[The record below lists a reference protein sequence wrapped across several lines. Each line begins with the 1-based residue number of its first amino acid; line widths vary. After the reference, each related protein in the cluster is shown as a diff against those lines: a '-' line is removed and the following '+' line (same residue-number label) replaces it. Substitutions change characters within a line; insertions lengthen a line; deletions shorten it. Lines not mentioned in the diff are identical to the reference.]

1 MWAEKERFLLPLQTL
16 TAISSSVPLLQ
27 EAPLDLPDRGCP
39 SPYSVD
45 WAFLG
50 HSSPVPEL
58 LRSNGKLTPPCPTH
72 THGTTQHTYLGVAGG
87 LGMVGAEAQEP

>member
-27 EAPLDLPDRGCP
+27 EAPLDFPDRGWP

-58 LRSNGKLTPPCPTH
+58 LRSKGRLTSPPH
-72 THGTTQHTYLGVAGG
+72 TWDHPAHISWSGWWPRHGGS
-87 LGMVGAEAQEP
+87 